1 MDWRKDSGMGKT
13 KITHC
18 EWRGEC
24 DVLCWTLELAVRTG
38 GLWSWGTRV
47 HLYFVDEDIGLE
59 SHSKLVAKLGLNF
72 GLLAYG
78 STVIRELKDQISFT
92 LPTLRRELK
101 DQRRGKVRGHTYSK
115 RFKLTT
121 YSEQDTP
128 KNWGSLSEK
137 RCRVEVL
144 GTKDSELPL
153 STQEHQSQPR
163 KMYFQIRVEFSV
175 WKFIFQI
182 GTELLVRAA
191 CVPGTRRAAK
201 S

>member
-38 GLWSWGTRV
+38 GLWSWGSRV
-47 HLYFVDEDIGLE
+47 PLHFVDEDIGLE

-78 STVIRELKDQISFT
+78 ST
-92 LPTLRRELK
+92 LRRELK
-101 DQRRGKVRGHTYSK
+101 DQRHGKVRGHTYSK

-144 GTKDSELPL
+144 GTKDSELLL
-153 STQEHQSQPR
+153 SKQEHQSQPR
-163 KMYFQIRVEFSV
+163 KIYFHIRVELLV

-182 GTELLVRAA
+182 GTELLVCAI